1 MRIPEYGLQPGAPA
15 HFIALNGAPCS
26 GGGCRAST
34 GAIGVPGRQVDCPK
48 WRIAMKLLNDRMQIV
63 PWPEHDF
70 LRKRY
75 PEVWQVDCH
84 VDGVQAVKCHP
95 GRDAMCLLDERLD

>member
-1 MRIPEYGLQPGAPA
+1 
-15 HFIALNGAPCS
+15 
-26 GGGCRAST
+26 
-34 GAIGVPGRQVDCPK
+34 
-48 WRIAMKLLNDRMQIV
+48 MKLLNDRMQIV